1 MKFIDHFYNEEF
13 TLYIEDM
20 EKFLSNAEKKVSVPE
35 IGKEIAKRILMN
47 AVKGSK
53 ETLTSLNRI
62 LPKKKAKFQIFRID
76 PDETKKFSELK
87 KKELAEA
94 GKDIKSIPKDNLKIA
109 FTPQFLIQ
117 GGDELIKS
125 KKSDFLKELRNFLN
139 FLVGNNKIE
148 LDSKY
153 GVDFN
158 DPKVISIRQK
168 ILNKFGLK
176 PGQISVDR
184 VNYFNNGFSVAL
196 RVK

>member
-1 MKFIDHFYNEEF
+1 MKFAEHFNNYEINIF
-13 TLYIEDM
+13 VEDM

-53 ETLTSLNRI
+53 EAMTNLNRI
-62 LPKKKAKFQIFRID
+62 LPKKKVKFQIFRID
-76 PDETKKFSELK
+76 PDEKKKFSELK
-87 KKELAEA
+87 KKELVEA
-94 GKDIKSIPKDNLKIA
+94 GKDIKQIPKDNLQIA

-117 GGDELIKS
+117 GGDELIKN
-125 KKSDFLKELRNFLN
+125 KKADFLKELRNFLN
-139 FLVGNNKIE
+139 FLVGNNKVE

-153 GVDFN
+153 GVDFD
-158 DPKVISIRQK
+158 DPKVISLRQK
-168 ILNKFGLK
+168 ILSKFGLK